1 MLKARLTTDNQ
12 WIIVE
17 SDNAVEMKQLRLS
30 YTKKIPNWYI
40 IKKKASYANVDETF
54 MNSYGMIPKGLW
66 LELVKI
72 CKKYNLINIF

>member
-40 IKKKASYANVDETF
+40 IKKKASYA
-54 MNSYGMIPKGLW
+54 
-66 LELVKI
+66 
-72 CKKYNLINIF
+72 